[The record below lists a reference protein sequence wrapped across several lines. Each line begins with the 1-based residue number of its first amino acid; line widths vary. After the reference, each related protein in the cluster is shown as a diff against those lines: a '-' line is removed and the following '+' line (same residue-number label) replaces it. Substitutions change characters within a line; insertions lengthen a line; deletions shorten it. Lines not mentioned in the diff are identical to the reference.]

1 MPGPWPCTSASP
13 ISRTSAASSATAP
26 ASPRPPSRPAN
37 PRLSPLP
44 PLVDEIS
51 VVSGWVSVDGLDGL
65 DGDVDRAAVL
75 LEGIGP
81 QVVDFPEDHDAGV
94 GDGLAVVVIEDGDV
108 GTRGP
113 VGDVRS
119 GEHTSELQ

>member
-1 MPGPWPCTSASP
+1 MPVPWPCPSASP
-13 ISRTSAASSATAP
+13 IPRTSAASSATAP

-37 PRLSPLP
+37 PRFSPLA

-51 VVSGWVSVDGLDGL
+51 VVSGSVSVDGL
-65 DGDVDRAAVL
+65 DGDVDRAVVL

-94 GDGLAVVVIEDGDV
+94 GDGLAVVVIENGDV